1 MAEFFLELFSEEI
14 PARMQAQAADHLA
27 KIAGQALAPLQPHD
41 IVTFHGPRRIA
52 LGATMSPETPSGET
66 ELRGP
71 KRGAPAQA
79 LEGFLRKNNAD
90 RADLVEEG
98 EHVLLRRTIAARPA
112 ADVILTD
119 LARALAAFPWP
130 KSMRWGQS
138 GGFTWVRP
146 LRRIVCLLDGEIVPI
161 VLGPVT
167 ASNLSEGHRFLVP
180 GAFEVSDA
188 AQWHAELTRRCV
200 VADAGKRRA
209 MIAMRLDHE
218 AQARGLAIVR
228 DDALLDEVTGLVEY
242 PVPMI
247 GSIEQRFMTLPP
259 EVRELSMKVN
269 QRYFA
274 TRDATGAPAPHF
286 AFIANITASDRGATI
301 IAGNERV
308 LRARLADAEH
318 FWTQDRQHKLEDY
331 LPKLKSV
338 VFHAKLGTQFE
349 RAERIARL
357 AREIAQQ
364 LGADSQS
371 IDDAERAGLLC
382 KADLVTGMVGEFPE
396 LQGIM
401 GGYYAGGAVGAAIR
415 THYQPKGP
423 SDDVPQGIVPCA
435 VALADKLDTLREFFR
450 IGETPTGSGDP
461 YALRRAALGVVR
473 IILENDLQLHLRSLL
488 DDAVFDFIIER
499 FRVKLR
505 GEGKRFDVVN
515 AILANTADDDLF
527 RVQQCGDALESFIKT
542 DDGAN
547 LLVAYRRG
555 VNILRIENEKDGPHT
570 GEVDESALVE
580 GAEINLAIAT
590 HTLEARLSH
599 APHLDGPGV
608 LDQRNF
614 DVALKGLASLRSPV
628 DAFFNDVTVNAEDP
642 ALRRNRLRLLAKL
655 RDVMHRVADF
665 SKLEG

>member
-27 KIAGQALAPLQPHD
+27 KIAGQALAPLQAHD

-52 LGATMSPETPSGET
+52 LGATMSPETPSGEI

-98 EHVLLRRTIAARPA
+98 EHFLLRRTIAARPA

-247 GSIEQRFMTLPP
+247 GSIEQRFMALPP

-318 FWTQDRQHKLEDY
+318 FWAQDRQHPLEDY

-349 RAERIARL
+349 RAERISTMAGVL
-357 AREIAQQ
+357 ASTLGCKRDELDAAQK
-364 LGADSQS
+364 
-371 IDDAERAGLLC
+371 AGLLC

-396 LQGIM
+396 LQGII
-401 GGYYAGGAVGAAIR
+401 GGYYAGDNPIGRAIR

-423 SDDVPQGIVPCA
+423 TDDVPRGLVPSI
-435 VALADKLDTLREFFR
+435 VALADKLDTLIKFFEC
-450 IGETPTGSGDP
+450 GERPTGSGDP
-461 YALRRAALGVVR
+461 YALRRAALGVIR
-473 IILENDLQLHLRSLL
+473 IIVENRLSLPLNGPGLIVDVSLL
-488 DDAVFDFIIER
+488 DFILER
-499 FRVKLR
+499 LRVKLR
-505 GEGKRFDVVN
+505 TEGRRFDILDSVLAKGKDFNLVRLMQKID
-515 AILANTADDDLF
+515 AI
-527 RVQQCGDALESFIKT
+527 ESFLQT
-542 DDGAN
+542 DDGLN
-547 LLVAYRRG
+547 LLAAYRRAA
-555 VNILRIENEKDGPHT
+555 NILRIESAKDGPYLQSADPEQLREDTERQLAALLH
-570 GEVDESALVE
+570 ERRPALSREIESENYSA
-580 GAEINLAIAT
+580 AMKNLAAYRNPI
-590 HTLEARLSH
+590 
-599 APHLDGPGV
+599 
-608 LDQRNF
+608 DQ
-614 DVALKGLASLRSPV
+614 
-628 DAFFNDVTVNAEDP
+628 FFNDVTVNADDP
-642 ALRRNRLRLLAKL
+642 SLRLNRLFLLNDFVKQF
-655 RDVMHRVADF
+655 DQIADF